1 MLSAYQGVIYM
12 GAEWLYLRSSGAE
25 HWIPYMQLI
34 RGPLL

>member
-1 MLSAYQGVIYM
+1 MLHAYLGVIYM
-12 GAEWLYLRSSGAE
+12 GDRVVVAEELEAG